1 MTEYK
6 TLHDIIWSIPPK
18 LTRPT
23 QRKDVFWYHQP
34 YLNIYDVLTDGGNRI
49 QYVDLGL
56 PSGLLW
62 ADRNLGASSPE
73 DFGDGYAWGE
83 VQTKT
88 TFTWDNYKYGTA
100 NTLTKYCNDSNKG
113 LNGYTD
119 ALTELEDTDD
129 AIQVNSTGYMPNSE
143 QVQELIENTTQEW
156 TTLNGVPG
164 VKFTGQNGNS
174 IFIPAT
180 INDES
185 GFIWSTSLN
194 ESDAD
199 QAYGLSFIEDQVTLD
214 LEDRYTGQS
223 VRARGVITKSDLMID
238 TILTIEATQDNT
250 RVIFKVEN
258 ETKAKTIEV
267 SVNDG
272 RTWSSKTASQNG
284 TELAILNA
292 GEKLLIRGNNTS
304 YGYQENNEIKGH
316 RFEADKQCYIYGNV
330 MSLVDKQHFDTAQ
343 TVEDLAFPYLFG
355 NVYWYSNSWVLLRDD
370 KPLMLPA
377 TTVKFASYYG
387 MFQNCGSITTT
398 PELPAMNLGWG
409 CYNSMFRACSNLT
422 TAPELPATTLAGD
435 CYNSMF
441 KNCGK
446 LTTVTELPAT
456 TMEQTCYKS
465 MFCDCGLLTNAPE
478 LPATT
483 LANNCYEEMFAGCA
497 LTKAPVLKATTLAP
511 GCYKLMFERCT
522 SIVTAP
528 DLLALNPSDVAYQYM
543 FRNCSSLN
551 YIKCT
556 AEENIIGA
564 TSNSDW
570 VQNVAANGTF
580 VKSPNV
586 PTSTW
591 MDAGANRIPQGWT
604 IVDAT

>member
-49 QYVDLGL
+49 QFVDLGL
-56 PSGLLW
+56 PSGILW

-88 TFTWDNYKYGTA
+88 TFTWDNYKYGKE
-100 NTLTKYCNDSNKG
+100 NELTKYCEDFEKG
-113 LNGYTD
+113 TIDN
-119 ALTELEDTDD
+119 LTELEQSDD
-129 AIQVNSTGYMPNSE
+129 AIYVNCGGGYMPTLN
-143 QVQELIENTTQEW
+143 QVWELIDNTTQEW
-156 TTLNGVPG
+156 TTLNGVQG
-164 VKFTGQNGNS
+164 MRFTGQNGNS
-174 IFIPAT
+174 IFIPANNGDFGIIWAST
-180 INDES
+180 LNSNNNFGDALKIDENEAS
-185 GFIWSTSLN
+185 GYV
-194 ESDAD
+194 E
-199 QAYGLSFIEDQVTLD
+199 E
-214 LEDRYTGQS
+214 RYNGQS
-223 VRARGVITKSDLMID
+223 VRARGVITKSDLMTD

-258 ETKAKTIEV
+258 ETNAKTIEV

-272 RTWSSKTASQNG
+272 RTWSNKTASQNG

-292 GEKLLIRGNNTS
+292 GEKLLVRGNNTS
-304 YGYQENNEIKGH
+304 YGYQENNEVKGH

-330 MSLVDKQHFDTAQ
+330 MSLVDKQNFDTAQ

-398 PELPAMNLGWG
+398 PELPATNLGWS

-422 TAPELPATTLAGD
+422 ATPELPATTLAGD

-441 KNCGK
+441 KNCSK

-456 TMEQTCYKS
+456 TMTQTCYKS
-465 MFCDCGLLTNAPE
+465 MFCDCGLLTDAPE

-497 LTKAPVLKATTLAP
+497 LTEAPVLNATTLAP
-511 GCYKLMFERCT
+511 GCYKLMFERCA

-528 DLLALNPSDVAYQYM
+528 DLLAPNPSDVAYQYM